1 MKMRIGLPVVSSM
14 AGWLRNMDNRIFLS
28 SDEAICVRKD

>member
-1 MKMRIGLPVVSSM
+1 MKMRIGLSVVSRM
-14 AGWLRNMDNRIFLS
+14 AGWLRNMDDHISIS